1 MALIFHRQ
9 TGREM
14 KCLSNL
20 MSAAM
25 MNPRILMDDAY
36 MMLVLANLIYLGK
49 LMSDENLSQQFW
61 GDKEYKGESIKVTE
75 ELRGGR
81 G

>member
-61 GDKEYKGESIKVTE
+61 GDKEY
-75 ELRGGR
+75 
-81 G
+81 